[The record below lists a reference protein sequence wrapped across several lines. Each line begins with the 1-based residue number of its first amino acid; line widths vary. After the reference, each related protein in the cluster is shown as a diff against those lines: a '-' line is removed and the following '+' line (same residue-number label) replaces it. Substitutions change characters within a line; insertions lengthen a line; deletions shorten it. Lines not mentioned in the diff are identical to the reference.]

1 MFNPERL
8 LGKLAEEL
16 ITRELGGAAK
26 VAKGV
31 AGSSALMT
39 VIGIGVAAYEHM
51 SAQKAQ
57 TPPVPHPPHQ
67 GTGGGTPPP
76 PPPPTGAGKGPSR
89 APAPPVPSAPGPTAD
104 SNTAI
109 RCIQAMI
116 AAAHADGAMDAQE
129 LKAIMERLERAE
141 LTPEEKEWL
150 IREFQRPLSIDE
162 LCEGITDPAVARTMY
177 MLAKSAIVV
186 DTEAERQWLSRL
198 AKALGLDEEAAGT
211 GGPGQTAP
219 PAPPVPPKS

>member
-16 ITRELGGAAK
+16 ITRELGGAAN

-51 SAQKAQ
+51 SSQKPQ
-57 TPPVPHPPHQ
+57 TPPVPHLPHQ
-67 GTGGGTPPP
+67 GAGGGTPPP
-76 PPPPTGAGKGPSR
+76 PPPPAGAGKGPSK
-89 APAPPVPSAPGPTAD
+89 APAPPVPSAPGPAPD
-104 SNTAI
+104 STIAI

-186 DTEAERQWLSRL
+186 DTDAERKWLSRL
-198 AKALGLDEEAAGT
+198 AKALGLEEEAAG
-211 GGPGQTAP
+211 GPKQAP
-219 PAPPVPPKS
+219 PPTPPIPPKP